1 MLVTVKKWYM
11 PRRVYGKV
19 VGSNRQYVFVQGAF
33 GLEQFHR
40 SSVRVVRSNTA
51 CTRQGVGVARGD
63 NNLGVTPCG

>member
-40 SSVRVVRSNTA
+40 SSVRVVRSNKRLQSDA
-51 CTRQGVGVARGD
+51 SPVGEAD
-63 NNLGVTPCG
+63 K